1 MLPYRIYHR
10 RLRDLL
16 SQRSSV
22 PQGNGGVFRVAPTF
36 VLKYNIRTRSLADQ
50 RDRGRTG
57 RRG

>member
-1 MLPYRIYHR
+1 MKTSEVLKKITPHVTTVS
-10 RLRDLL
+10 L
-16 SQRSSV
+16 V
-22 PQGNGGVFRVAPTF
+22 RVAPTF